1 MIHLLFQH
9 SLLKRYSFPQWIA
22 LTSSLR
28 LNDLWDFPGP
38 VVQWLMLRD
47 PNAGELGLIS
57 EKLDPRGQLR
67 RPHVPQLRHSTSQI

>member
-57 EKLDPRGQLR
+57 D
-67 RPHVPQLRHSTSQI
+67 